1 MNNSRIYKLNFNAG
15 AESETATEWPGALE
29 PAALHG
35 LAGEFVRRLEP
46 HTEADPAAILFQ
58 FLVAVG
64 NLIGRFAHFI
74 VEGKKQYC
82 NMNTVLVGDTSK
94 SRKGVSWGRVHE
106 MLQQIDSAWQRPA
119 SGMST
124 GEGLIWA
131 VRNSVINGNGK
142 GEQATVDEGVADKR
156 LLVVEEE
163 FSRVL
168 KCANREHNT
177 LSAVFRQAFDT
188 GDLRILTKSN
198 PAEATGAH
206 ISCIGHI
213 TKHELVRHLTDT
225 ECANGFA
232 NRIPWVCVRRSKEL
246 PEGGNAHLLDFSDIE
261 ARLKKAVEHA
271 KACGEVQR
279 NDKARQLWCSVYHDL
294 SAAKPGLFGAVT
306 SRAEAYVVRFS
317 LLYAVLDCA
326 GCIRREHL
334 EAALA
339 AWRYCEDSAR
349 YIFGESLGDPDANA
363 ILAGLREVGPAGLT
377 RTEISDGIFQRH
389 RGKDE
394 IDRALKMLAEW
405 GLAESKPDPTEGRA
419 AERWFPAQIQAKEA
433 KEAKEAK
440 KDGDKPGP

>member
-1 MNNSRIYKLNFNAG
+1 MNPSRIYKPNVNAP
-15 AESETATEWPGALE
+15 AESDIAAQWPDPLA

-35 LAGEFVRRLEP
+35 LAGELVKRLDP

-58 FLVAVG
+58 FLVAFG
-64 NLIGRFAHFI
+64 NVIGRSTHFI
-74 VEGKKQYC
+74 VEDKKQHC

-94 SRKGVSWGRVHE
+94 SRKGVSWGRV
-106 MLQQIDSAWQRPA
+106 QGIFRQIDPAWKRPA

-131 VRNSVINGNGK
+131 VRDPVVSRGAK
-142 GEQATVDEGVADKR
+142 GEETTVDEGVADKR

-188 GDLRILTKSN
+188 GDLRILTKSS

-246 PEGGNAHLLDFSDIE
+246 PEGGNAHLLDFSDFE
-261 ARLKKAVEHA
+261 AKVKQVVAHA
-271 KACGEVQR
+271 QTCGELKR
-279 NDKARQLWCSVYHDL
+279 NDEARQLWCIVYHDL
-294 SAAKPGLFGAVT
+294 SASKPGLFGAVT

-326 GCIRREHL
+326 DCIRREHL

-349 YIFGESLGDPDANA
+349 FIFGESIGDPDANA
-363 ILAGLREVGPAGLT
+363 ILVALRAAGSGGLT
-377 RTEISDGIFQRH
+377 RTEINEGVFQRH
-389 RGKDE
+389 RTKDE
-394 IDRALKMLAEW
+394 IDRALKVLAEYA
-405 GLAESKPDPTEGRA
+405 LAECKPDPTEGRA
-419 AERWFPAQIQAKEA
+419 AERWFVTRIRAKDAKE
-433 KEAKEAK
+433 
-440 KDGDKPGP
+440 DGDKPGL

>member
-1 MNNSRIYKLNFNAG
+1 
-15 AESETATEWPGALE
+15 
-29 PAALHG
+29 
-35 LAGEFVRRLEP
+35 
-46 HTEADPAAILFQ
+46 
-58 FLVAVG
+58 
-64 NLIGRFAHFI
+64 
-74 VEGKKQYC
+74 
-82 NMNTVLVGDTSK
+82 
-94 SRKGVSWGRVHE
+94 
-106 MLQQIDSAWQRPA
+106 
-119 SGMST
+119 MST

-131 VRNSVINGNGK
+131 VRDPVVSRDAK
-142 GEQATVDEGVADKR
+142 GEETTVDEGVTDKR

-213 TKHELVRHLTDT
+213 TNHELVRHLTDT

-246 PEGGNAHLLDFSDIE
+246 PEGGKAHLLDFSDIE
-261 ARLKKAVEHA
+261 ARLKKVVAYA
-271 KACGEVQR
+271 QTCGELRRDTV
-279 NDKARQLWCSVYHDL
+279 ARELWCRIYHDL
-294 SAAKPGLFGAVT
+294 SAGKPGLFGAIT

-326 GCIRREHL
+326 DCIRREHL

-363 ILAGLREVGPAGLT
+363 ILAGLRKAGAAGLT
-377 RTEISDGIFQRH
+377 RTEINEGIFQRH
-389 RGKDE
+389 KAKGE
-394 IDRALKMLAEW
+394 IDRALNVLAEC
-405 GLAESKPDPTEGRA
+405 GLAESKPSPTEGRA
-419 AERWFPAQIQAKEA
+419 AERWFVTRIRAKDAKDAKEGSD
-433 KEAKEAK
+433 E
-440 KDGDKPGP
+440 PGP